1 MESNENE
8 NNKALELMKFNDREL
23 NDLQF
28 KSALKYDNRTYWQFY
43 LSLLRTE
50 HILMKVSNSR
60 DYNSKSIK
68 IYLCLYN
75 FGLSFTVNALF
86 FDDETIEKIFEDAG
100 KFNLLY
106 QIPQIIYSSVISF
119 FFGIIIDIL
128 ALSEESVLALK
139 KEKISKNIMNNA
151 KKLSIILQIK
161 FLYFFIFCFLFL
173 LLFWY
178 YITCFCAVYKN
189 TQYHLIKDTLIG
201 FVISL
206 LNPFIFK
213 LIPGLFRIYGL
224 KNKNYIFYKFS
235 KILGMIC

>member
-43 LSLLRTE
+43 LSLLRTQ
-50 HILMKVSNSR
+50 HILMKVSNSS
-60 DYNSKSIK
+60 DYNSRSIK

-86 FDDETIEKIFEDAG
+86 FDDDTIEKIFEDAG

-106 QIPQIIYSSVISF
+106 QIPQIIYSSVFSF
-119 FFGIIIDIL
+119 FFDSIIDIF

-139 KEKISKNIMNNA
+139 NEKI
-151 KKLSIILQIK
+151 
-161 FLYFFIFCFLFL
+161 
-173 LLFWY
+173 
-178 YITCFCAVYKN
+178 
-189 TQYHLIKDTLIG
+189 
-201 FVISL
+201 
-206 LNPFIFK
+206 
-213 LIPGLFRIYGL
+213 
-224 KNKNYIFYKFS
+224 
-235 KILGMIC
+235 